1 VVRIRIRASSITPLT
16 FPPCT
21 YGCIAEPTQLFTTSL
36 LRAASL
42 CCIHIHT
49 FTYIKY
55 LTSHGTFEL
64 HGRGYMPSRRY
75 GRSETCPP
83 HVRLLHVAT
92 TVMGTGT
99 AAHYTADDTGRD
111 EVKSEHVPLPT
122 GGIGRMP
129 LVPLQGGRRSG
140 RRPTAYGK
148 VSCFSTRLVQRVVR
162 GYLPVRRFALA
173 LHACFVSPPCCL
185 WGDSPQQ
192 GSPHASC
199 SQCSLRPLRA
209 AAPRE
214 LGGCRR
220 SEPSFRWS
228 GRAGSRPCRRLA

>member
-129 LVPLQGGRRSG
+129 LVPLQGGREVGGGLPHTAKCRVSPRASCRELSVGTCRCVVLLWLCTPALFLLPAACGGAFRS
-140 RRPTAYGK
+140 RTA
-148 VSCFSTRLVQRVVR
+148 CTRLVRSARFVYCGAQGAWRMQAERALFSLVR
-162 GYLPVRRFALA
+162 
-173 LHACFVSPPCCL
+173 
-185 WGDSPQQ
+185 
-192 GSPHASC
+192 SC
-199 SQCSLRPLRA
+199 R
-209 AAPRE
+209 
-214 LGGCRR
+214 
-220 SEPSFRWS
+220 
-228 GRAGSRPCRRLA
+228 